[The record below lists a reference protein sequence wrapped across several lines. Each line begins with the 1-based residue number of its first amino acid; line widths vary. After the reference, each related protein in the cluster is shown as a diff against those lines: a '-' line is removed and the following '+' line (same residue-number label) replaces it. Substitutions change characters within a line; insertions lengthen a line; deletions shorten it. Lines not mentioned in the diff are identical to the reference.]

1 MPLTIRPVTPAV
13 GAEISGVNLSRLSD
27 ADFTQIE
34 HAWNRHGALLFRD
47 QQISDDDLLAFSR
60 RFGDLDPPPV
70 QEHGRQSPEGYPDV
84 YVVSNVLDDKGAP
97 IGALGAGEAVWHT
110 DMSYLPTPPDAS
122 MLYSLEVP
130 PSGGDTWVLGMQAAW
145 TTLPDA
151 LKAKVRGRRIKHD
164 GTYNSGGYLRKGV
177 TPSDDPH
184 TAPGAWHPAVL
195 RHPVTGAPSLLSRA
209 AAQLLRRGPRAG
221 GVRRAARRAV
231 GAYRAPRPALPAS
244 LARRRSAAVGQPL
257 HDAPARPVRQRN
269 APRDASHAD
278 QGQGRAAGVGR
289 GGIRYRR
296 EQAPRH
302 AQQRAGVTIVYV
314 IVTDFGKVE
323 SLFELSDRTRVP
335 RSGCLFGVSLERAIS
350 LRRGRG
356 HGRCGY
362 RLVTEFQLCRFYILE
377 IGPADRQCLRRSIGL

>member
-13 GAEISGVNLSRLSD
+13 GAEISGVNLSRLSE

-34 HAWNRHGALLFRD
+34 HAWNRYGALLFRD

-60 RFGDLDPPPV
+60 RFGELDPPPV

-130 PSGGDTWVLGMQAAW
+130 PSGGDTWILGMQAAW
-145 TTLPDA
+145 STLPDA

-195 RHPVTGAPSLLSRA
+195 RHPATGAPSLFLGRRRNSYVEGLS
-209 AAQLLRRGPRAG
+209 QTDLDVLLDALWAHIERPDLRYQHRWRVGDLLLWDNRSTMHRRDPFDNATRRVMHRTQIKGKAEPRAF
-221 GVRRAARRAV
+221 VEAA
-231 GAYRAPRPALPAS
+231 
-244 LARRRSAAVGQPL
+244 
-257 HDAPARPVRQRN
+257 
-269 APRDASHAD
+269 
-278 QGQGRAAGVGR
+278 
-289 GGIRYRR
+289 
-296 EQAPRH
+296 
-302 AQQRAGVTIVYV
+302 
-314 IVTDFGKVE
+314 
-323 SLFELSDRTRVP
+323 
-335 RSGCLFGVSLERAIS
+335 
-350 LRRGRG
+350 
-356 HGRCGY
+356 
-362 RLVTEFQLCRFYILE
+362 
-377 IGPADRQCLRRSIGL
+377 

>member
-1 MPLTIRPVTPAV
+1 MPLTIRPVTQAV

-27 ADFTQIE
+27 ADFPQIE

-110 DMSYLPTPPDAS
+110 DMSYLQEPPDAS

-151 LKAKVRGRRIKHD
+151 LKTRVRGRRIKHD

-195 RHPVTGAPSLLSRA
+195 RHPVTGAPSLFLGRRRNSYIEGLA
-209 AAQLLRRGPRAG
+209 PAESDALLDALWAHIDRPDLRYQHRWRVGDLLLWDNRSTMHRRDPFDNATRRVMHRTQIKGKAEPRAH
-221 GVRRAARRAV
+221 VEAA
-231 GAYRAPRPALPAS
+231 
-244 LARRRSAAVGQPL
+244 
-257 HDAPARPVRQRN
+257 
-269 APRDASHAD
+269 
-278 QGQGRAAGVGR
+278 
-289 GGIRYRR
+289 
-296 EQAPRH
+296 
-302 AQQRAGVTIVYV
+302 
-314 IVTDFGKVE
+314 
-323 SLFELSDRTRVP
+323 
-335 RSGCLFGVSLERAIS
+335 
-350 LRRGRG
+350 
-356 HGRCGY
+356 
-362 RLVTEFQLCRFYILE
+362 
-377 IGPADRQCLRRSIGL
+377 

>member
-13 GAEISGVNLSRLSD
+13 GAEISGVNLSRLSE
-27 ADFTQIE
+27 AEFTQIE

-151 LKAKVRGRRIKHD
+151 LKTRVRGRRIKHD

-195 RHPVTGAPSLLSRA
+195 RHPVTGAPSLFLGRRRNSYIEGLA
-209 AAQLLRRGPRAG
+209 PAESDALLDALWAHIDRPDLRYQHRWRVGDLLLWDNRSTMHRRDPFDNATRRVMHRTQIKGKAEPRAY
-221 GVRRAARRAV
+221 VEAA
-231 GAYRAPRPALPAS
+231 
-244 LARRRSAAVGQPL
+244 
-257 HDAPARPVRQRN
+257 
-269 APRDASHAD
+269 
-278 QGQGRAAGVGR
+278 
-289 GGIRYRR
+289 
-296 EQAPRH
+296 
-302 AQQRAGVTIVYV
+302 
-314 IVTDFGKVE
+314 
-323 SLFELSDRTRVP
+323 
-335 RSGCLFGVSLERAIS
+335 
-350 LRRGRG
+350 
-356 HGRCGY
+356 
-362 RLVTEFQLCRFYILE
+362 
-377 IGPADRQCLRRSIGL
+377 